1 MPVADGMWDVDVP
14 INATFDELHVV
25 LGQSA
30 GFIREHI
37 LHLKKKTTGVFVKII
52 FIYLLQCLLLCQ
64 KLISVNK
71 IVNNQDVVDLG
82 HSVL

>member
-52 FIYLLQCLLLCQ
+52 FIYLFITVSITVSKVNFCQ
-64 KLISVNK
+64 QNCQQSRR
-71 IVNNQDVVDLG
+71 G
-82 HSVL
+82 